1 MANRLP
7 LPLQAPVSHMDVN
20 LCHSYLTS
28 YQAPYLRPG
37 KAMEFLGSYTYL
49 GDHEEA
55 MKNQGSWPFIN
66 LTRAIGA
73 IWEVNQWLED
83 LSLFVSA
90 LLCKSAFQVKLN
102 EILFIFTW

>member
-7 LPLQAPVSHMDVN
+7 LPLQAPASHMDVN
-20 LCHSYLTS
+20 LCHSYSTS
-28 YQAPYLRPG
+28 YQAPYLGPR

-55 MKNQGSWPFIN
+55 PGSWPFIN
-66 LTRAIGA
+66 LARAIGA

-102 EILFIFTW
+102 EILFIFT